1 MEKILYDC
9 IYHSAPI
16 ILCVLGGLF
25 AYKANVLNIA
35 LEGMMLNGAFVS
47 IVTYYFTEN
56 YIVALVC
63 AIVTTLIYGIVFS
76 IFGITLKGNVI
87 VIGLAINMI
96 SSAIGGFVLEMMNSS
111 NIVLPEFD
119 LNKLKIQIP
128 LIRHIPYIGKIVSG
142 HPLITYLSF
151 LFIIVVYILMYH
163 TKFGIY
169 IRVVG
174 ENESAAKAIG
184 IKTNFYKYMAV
195 LLGAV
200 GCALGGMNLSLERLG
215 VFTNDMTAGR
225 GFIAI
230 AAIYCGQGRPVKSAL
245 YAILFG
251 LARALSV
258 DLSVHA
264 GNISGLLD
272 CIPYIV
278 MIIVLSAAS
287 YVKHKSVKE
296 RGFRLNE

>member
-47 IVTYYFTEN
+47 IVTYYFTGN

-63 AIVTTLIYGIVFS
+63 AIATTLIYGIVFS

-128 LIRHIPYIGKIVSG
+128 LIRHIPVIGKIISG

-151 LFIIVVYILMYH
+151 LFIIIVYVLMYH

-195 LLGAV
+195 LLGAI

-287 YVKHKSVKE
+287 YIKHKSVKE

>member
-1 MEKILYDC
+1 M
-9 IYHSAPI
+9 
-16 ILCVLGGLF
+16 
-25 AYKANVLNIA
+25 
-35 LEGMMLNGAFVS
+35 
-47 IVTYYFTEN
+47 
-56 YIVALVC
+56 
-63 AIVTTLIYGIVFS
+63 
-76 IFGITLKGNVI
+76 
-87 VIGLAINMI
+87 
-96 SSAIGGFVLEMMNSS
+96 
-111 NIVLPEFD
+111 
-119 LNKLKIQIP
+119 NKLKIQIP
-128 LIRHIPYIGKIVSG
+128 LIRHIPVIGKIISG

-151 LFIIVVYILMYH
+151 LFIIIVYVLMYH

-195 LLGAV
+195 LLGAI